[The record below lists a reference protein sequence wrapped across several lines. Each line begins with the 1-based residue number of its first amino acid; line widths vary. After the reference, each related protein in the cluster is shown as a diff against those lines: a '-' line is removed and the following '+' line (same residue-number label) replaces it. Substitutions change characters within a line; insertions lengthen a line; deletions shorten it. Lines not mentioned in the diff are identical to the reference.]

1 MSKVGVGVIGCGNIS
16 GAYLTAAKGF
26 PILDIKGLADI
37 DAAAAEAK
45 AEKFGLPAVDV
56 DILLGD
62 PEVEII
68 LNLTIPKAHVDVGLR
83 ALDAGKHVYSE
94 KPLAVSYEDGKA
106 FLARAREK
114 GLRVG
119 CAPDTFLGGAHQ
131 RCRHLID
138 EGAVGRIVGGTA
150 YFMAPG
156 HERWHPSP
164 VFYYQDGGGPM
175 LDMGPYYITGL
186 VDLLGP
192 VVSVFGSATMTRAQR
207 PILSEPLRG
216 QMIDVE
222 VPTHIAGVMEF
233 ASGAVVQ
240 ITTSFDVPGHKH
252 LPLEVYGIEGSLI
265 VPDPNRFD
273 GDVQLLKTGGE
284 WETVPTDMP
293 YADGNYR
300 SIGLADMAHAL
311 REGRSHRAS
320 GDLALHVLEII
331 DAFGKSSTEERR
343 IAIETTINRPAP
355 LTESLV
361 DGRLG

>member
-1 MSKVGVGVIGCGNIS
+1 MSKVGIGVIGCGNIS

-26 PILDIKGLADI
+26 PILDIKGLAD
-37 DAAAAEAK
+37 ANPAAAEAK
-45 AEKFGLPAVDV
+45 AREFGLPAVGV
-56 DILLGD
+56 DALLGD
-62 PEVEII
+62 PDVEII
-68 LNLTIPKAHVDVGLR
+68 LNLTIPKAHVEVGLK

-94 KPLAVSYEDGKA
+94 KPLAVDFKDGKA
-106 FLARAREK
+106 FLARARKK

-119 CAPDTFLGGAHQ
+119 CAPDTFLGGTHQ

-138 EGAVGRIVGGTA
+138 AGAIGRIVGGTA

-164 VFYYQDGGGPM
+164 VFYYQAGGGPM

-186 VDLLGP
+186 VNLLGP
-192 VVSVFGSATMTRAQR
+192 VTGVFGSATKARAQR

-222 VPTHIAGVMEF
+222 VPTHVAGVMEF

-240 ITTSFDVPGHKH
+240 ITTSFDVPGHRH
-252 LPLEVYGIEGSLI
+252 LPLEVYGVEGSLI

-273 GDVQLLKTGGE
+273 GEIRMLKTGGD
-284 WETVPTDMP
+284 WTPVATDEP

-300 SIGLADMAHAL
+300 SLGLADMAHAL
-311 REGRSHRAS
+311 RDGRPHRA
-320 GDLALHVLEII
+320 GGELALHVLEII
-331 DAFGKSSTEERR
+331 EAFGKSSTAGRR
-343 IAIETTINRPAP
+343 IAIETTIDRPAP
-355 LTESLV
+355 LADSLV